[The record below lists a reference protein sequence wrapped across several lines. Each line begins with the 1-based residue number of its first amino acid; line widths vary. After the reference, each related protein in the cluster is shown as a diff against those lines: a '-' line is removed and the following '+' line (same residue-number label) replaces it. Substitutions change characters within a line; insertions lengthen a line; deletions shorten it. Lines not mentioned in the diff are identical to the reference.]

1 MISCRLWAPLSE
13 ARAPKVGVKTGL
25 LGALSP
31 RELAQAPGEL
41 ASSSRL
47 SHLGRQ
53 LAHVRLF
60 MGSSWH
66 MCGHL
71 LAEFLP
77 ISSFAGSLLCSEK
90 VWATSHP
97 QQPGLSR
104 LQRLRSYSEDTDPSR
119 NRWGRQQGAAL
130 HLGWETGG
138 SFQACV
144 AQPVT

>member
-13 ARAPKVGVKTGL
+13 VRAPKAGVKTGL

-47 SHLGRQ
+47 SYLGRQ

-60 MGSSWH
+60 MGRVSSYFV
-66 MCGHL
+66 L
-71 LAEFLP
+71 
-77 ISSFAGSLLCSEK
+77 AGSLLCSEK
-90 VWATSHP
+90 VWATSHS

-104 LQRLRSYSEDTDPSR
+104 LQRLRSYSEDMDPRR

-130 HLGWETGG
+130 TWAGRVEVP
-138 SFQACV
+138 SK
-144 AQPVT
+144 PVWPSL

>member
-1 MISCRLWAPLSE
+1 MISCSLGAPISE
-13 ARAPKVGVKTGL
+13 VSALKAGVKTGL

-31 RELAQAPGEL
+31 TELAQAPREL
-41 ASSSRL
+41 APSSRL

-60 MGSSWH
+60 MGRVSSYFV
-66 MCGHL
+66 L
-71 LAEFLP
+71 
-77 ISSFAGSLLCSEK
+77 AGSLFCSEK

-97 QQPGLSR
+97 QQPGLSK
-104 LQRLRSYSEDTDPSR
+104 LQRLHSYSEDTDPSM
-119 NRWGRQQGAAL
+119 NRWGRQKEAAL